1 MDLNRKTLLITGI
14 GSFIGLRTTEIAIE
28 RGLQV
33 RGLEPSPAAAQTA
46 EQNGAKVIVGSTTD
60 KDAVARA
67 CEGVDIA
74 FHTESITQPSGD
86 LDRFRAVNVGG
97 SINAATAA
105 KQAGVQAFVHLSSA
119 LVYGFRY
126 PDCITEEGKLEGENN
141 PFCQTKIESEAE
153 VLKFNDPPGFGIVI
167 LRAGDIYGPGADAWV
182 TRPLELM
189 QQQAFVLVDG
199 GRGVMNHLY
208 IDNLVE
214 GVFLSLEKEAYG
226 ESFNLTDGCQ
236 TSWKEY
242 YLRLAEI
249 GGMPKPISM
258 PSFLVKK
265 AAQLKSKEANISP
278 AAIDFVT
285 RQYAYST
292 EKAQRM
298 LNFVPQIGLDEG
310 MERIAKWIRSQ
321 NSLTAVS
328 T

>member
-1 MDLNRKTLLITGI
+1 MDLTRKTLLITGI
-14 GSFIGLRTTEIAIE
+14 GSFIGLRMTEMAIE

-33 RGLEPSPAAAQTA
+33 QGLEPSPTTAQTA
-46 EQNGAKVIVGSTTD
+46 EQRGAKVIVGSTTD
-60 KDAVARA
+60 EDAIARA
-67 CEGVDIA
+67 CEGVDIV
-74 FHTESITQPSGD
+74 FHTESVTQPNGD
-86 LDRFRAVNVGG
+86 LDRFRAINVGG
-97 SINAATAA
+97 TVNAATAA

-153 VLKFNDPPGFGIVI
+153 VLKFNDPPRFGVVI

-182 TRPLELM
+182 IRPLELM

-199 GRGVMNHLY
+199 GRGIMNHLY
-208 IDNLVE
+208 IDNLID

-249 GGMPKPISM
+249 SGMPKPMSM

-265 AAQLKSKEANISP
+265 AAQFKSKEVNISP

-285 RQYAYST
+285 RQHAYST
-292 EKAQRM
+292 EKAQRV
-298 LNFVPQIGLDEG
+298 LNFVPRIGLDEG
-310 MERIAKWIRSQ
+310 MAQITQWMRSQ
-321 NSLTAVS
+321 HSFTTVF

>member
-14 GSFIGLRTTEIAIE
+14 GSFIGLRTTEMAIE

-33 RGLEPSPAAAQTA
+33 RGLEPSPMAAQTA
-46 EQNGAKVIVGSTTD
+46 EQSGAKVIVGSTTD

-67 CEGVDIA
+67 CEGVDIV

-97 SINAATAA
+97 TVNAVTAA

-153 VLKFNDPPGFGIVI
+153 VLRFNDPPGFGIVI

-189 QQQAFVLVDG
+189 QQHAFVLVDG